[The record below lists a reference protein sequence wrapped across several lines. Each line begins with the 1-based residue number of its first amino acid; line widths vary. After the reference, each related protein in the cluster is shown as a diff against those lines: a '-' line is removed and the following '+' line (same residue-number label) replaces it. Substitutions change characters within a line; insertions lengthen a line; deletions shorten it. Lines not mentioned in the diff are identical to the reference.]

1 MASMADLES
10 QFRRLHAEAVKT
22 RAESLVKQD
31 EGFHARV
38 TNGGGR
44 GVLIGGG
51 RAHGG
56 QIYAQGPGGP
66 RIQCLGVLARMRR
79 YERPSRRPEHRV
91 RREIGRAS
99 CRERV

>member
-38 TNGGGR
+38 TKGWR
-44 GVLIGGG
+44 PGVLVGG
-51 RAHGG
+51 AGG
-56 QIYAQGPGGP
+56 Q
-66 RIQCLGVLARMRR
+66 GVR
-79 YERPSRRPEHRV
+79 
-91 RREIGRAS
+91 
-99 CRERV
+99 